1 MSDRNQ
7 ARRTTAEVVFGGT
20 DITSSIRSYFL
31 SMTYTDN
38 EEDEADDLQI
48 KLEDRDSIWLEK
60 WLNDAIQAAASSA
73 PTEGAGE
80 AEAKTY
86 KVTPSIGLNVRTGP
100 GTSYGKLG
108 ALPYGTE
115 VPVTGISNGWAT
127 IQYSGRTAYVSA
139 QYIKEVVGG
148 QAEENSEASA
158 TTGLAIQAVFVRE
171 NWNNDG
177 KDTVL
182 DCGQFELDSIKASG
196 PPATITIKATSLPF
210 NAQIRQTEKT
220 KAWEAY
226 TLSGIAQEMAGANGM
241 ACLYESASDPYYE
254 RVEQYKVSD
263 IKFLSQ
269 LCHDAGISLKATN
282 NILVLFDQADYEA
295 KDPTFTVKR
304 GSGSYTKY
312 DLSVGTADTKYT
324 SCRVRYADPAT
335 GQVIEGTA
343 YAEDYKADSKN
354 NQQLEVTAKVASIA
368 EAQTLAAKQLR
379 LHNKYSRTATFTFP
393 GDPSKVAGVTAL
405 GGVGRV
411 GREIYHQAVE
421 ALPGQLRL
429 HDADGPPSHSG
440 GILMDSEKIL
450 SRLVQIGTVSDV
462 DNGKRRARVILK
474 ETGHTSGWLCV
485 LATPPFIPD
494 YNVPQRTEFESG
506 GSDDASFAS
515 HKHDLI
521 IKPWMPKVNDQVLVL
536 YLPVFNG
543 DGFILGG
550 I

>member
-86 KVTPSIGLNVRTGP
+86 KVMPSIGLNVRTGP

-241 ACLYESASDPYYE
+241 ACLYESASDPYLGVDPMTEVVKIWNYE
-254 RVEQYKVSD
+254 RSGTAVPLTIGTHAYGKYRWSIKSHKMKAQTYDKRGD
-263 IKFLSQ
+263 ITS
-269 LCHDAGISLKATN
+269 ATISL
-282 NILVLFDQADYEA
+282 
-295 KDPTFTVKR
+295 
-304 GSGSYTKY
+304 
-312 DLSVGTADTKYT
+312 
-324 SCRVRYADPAT
+324 
-335 GQVIEGTA
+335 
-343 YAEDYKADSKN
+343 
-354 NQQLEVTAKVASIA
+354 
-368 EAQTLAAKQLR
+368 TLQE
-379 LHNKYSRTATFTFP
+379 Y
-393 GDPSKVAGVTAL
+393 
-405 GGVGRV
+405 
-411 GREIYHQAVE
+411 I
-421 ALPGQLRL
+421 
-429 HDADGPPSHSG
+429 
-440 GILMDSEKIL
+440 
-450 SRLVQIGTVSDV
+450 
-462 DNGKRRARVILK
+462 
-474 ETGHTSGWLCV
+474 
-485 LATPPFIPD
+485 
-494 YNVPQRTEFESG
+494 
-506 GSDDASFAS
+506 
-515 HKHDLI
+515 
-521 IKPWMPKVNDQVLVL
+521 
-536 YLPVFNG
+536 
-543 DGFILGG
+543 
-550 I
+550 

>member
-86 KVTPSIGLNVRTGP
+86 KVMPSIGLNVRTGP

-254 RVEQYKVSD
+254 RVE
-263 IKFLSQ
+263 
-269 LCHDAGISLKATN
+269 
-282 NILVLFDQADYEA
+282 
-295 KDPTFTVKR
+295 
-304 GSGSYTKY
+304 
-312 DLSVGTADTKYT
+312 
-324 SCRVRYADPAT
+324 
-335 GQVIEGTA
+335 
-343 YAEDYKADSKN
+343 
-354 NQQLEVTAKVASIA
+354 
-368 EAQTLAAKQLR
+368 
-379 LHNKYSRTATFTFP
+379 
-393 GDPSKVAGVTAL
+393 
-405 GGVGRV
+405 
-411 GREIYHQAVE
+411 
-421 ALPGQLRL
+421 
-429 HDADGPPSHSG
+429 
-440 GILMDSEKIL
+440 
-450 SRLVQIGTVSDV
+450 
-462 DNGKRRARVILK
+462 
-474 ETGHTSGWLCV
+474 
-485 LATPPFIPD
+485 
-494 YNVPQRTEFESG
+494 
-506 GSDDASFAS
+506 
-515 HKHDLI
+515 
-521 IKPWMPKVNDQVLVL
+521 
-536 YLPVFNG
+536 
-543 DGFILGG
+543 
-550 I
+550 